1 MNSKTKMTVP
11 ALIDRY
17 GSSSTLA
24 EIPWHE
30 LPAILQNICWKIIKS
45 WFNHEKIDRLREVSG
60 LNDMTLAELLEA
72 HDQEQALTSG
82 NRYHLISYMRIE
94 PEEDAP
100 LTYGEA
106 LAEKEQQEM
115 MCPENLHIIEEV

>member
-1 MNSKTKMTVP
+1 MTIP
-11 ALIDRY
+11 ALIARY
-17 GSSSTLA
+17 GSSSTLG

-30 LPAILQNICWKIIKS
+30 LPATLQDTCWKIIES
-45 WFNHEKIDRLREVSG
+45 WFNLEKIDRLREMSG
-60 LNDMTLAELLEA
+60 VNDMTLAELLEA

-82 NRYHLISYMRIE
+82 KQFHLISYMRIQ

-100 LTYGEA
+100 LTYEEA
-106 LAEKEQQEM
+106 LAEKEQQEL

>member
-1 MNSKTKMTVP
+1 MSIST
-11 ALIDRY
+11 LIARY

-30 LPAILQNICWKIIKS
+30 LPAVLQETCWKIIKS
-45 WFNHEKIDRLREVSG
+45 WFNHEKIDRLREMSG

-72 HDQEQALTSG
+72 HDQEQAVTTG
-82 NRYHLISYMRIE
+82 KHYRLISYMRIE

-100 LTYGEA
+100 LTYEEA